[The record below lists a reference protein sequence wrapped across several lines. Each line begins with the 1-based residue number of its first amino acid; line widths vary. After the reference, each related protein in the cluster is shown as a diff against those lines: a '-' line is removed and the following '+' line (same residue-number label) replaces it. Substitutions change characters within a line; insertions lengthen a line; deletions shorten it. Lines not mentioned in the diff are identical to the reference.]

1 MNSAIPLE
9 TVARHFAIWRTNRQP
24 HGSSVTPI
32 NLQQE
37 AVALKCNYSMSEI
50 VITLGINHSALKRWS
65 ITQEEVT
72 PGFIALAAEEI
83 ESAIDMTNSKASCE
97 FPNGIRLTLPVNEL
111 SSTLLQQIYQIRPEL
126 K

>member
-9 TVARHFAIWRTNRQP
+9 TVAQHFAIWRANRQP

-37 AVALKCNYSMSEI
+37 AVALKANHSVSEI
-50 VITLGINHSALKRWS
+50 VITLGINHSTLKRWS
-65 ITQEEVT
+65 ISLEEVA
-72 PGFIALAAEEI
+72 PRFIALAAEEV
-83 ESAIDMTNSKASCE
+83 EPTREMTSSKVSCE

-111 SSTLLQQIYQIRPEL
+111 SSNLLQQIYQIRQEL
-126 K
+126 N